1 MTLLSERYFQDQFLN
16 LDSND
21 EEQSPSIAATH
32 QDQFLTDS
40 AIQYDYLKAIEDD
53 QDDQQEVQLDDDNF
67 FEYCCFQD
75 QLLNLDLK
83 GEEQSPNIMKGSSA
97 MYEQNG
103 FAFPKNIEDELMK
116 DDQEQ
121 DLLFLID
128 VEKYHKGSWKDISRD
143 FVPSRNPTQIASD
156 AQKYLER
163 IKPKEERKRRSI
175 DDDKPYKTL
184 FLPTLSPKQYG
195 WI

>member
-16 LDSND
+16 LDSNG

-67 FEYCCFQD
+67 VEYCCFQD
-75 QLLNLDLK
+75 QFLNLDLK

-121 DLLFLID
+121 DLQVQWQCRRTLLSRLFLLG

-143 FVPSRNPTQIASD
+143 FVPSRNPTYS
-156 AQKYLER
+156 EC
-163 IKPKEERKRRSI
+163 
-175 DDDKPYKTL
+175 
-184 FLPTLSPKQYG
+184 
-195 WI
+195 

>member
-121 DLLFLID
+121 DLQVQWQCRRTLL
-128 VEKYHKGSWKDISRD
+128 SR
-143 FVPSRNPTQIASD
+143 
-156 AQKYLER
+156 
-163 IKPKEERKRRSI
+163 
-175 DDDKPYKTL
+175 
-184 FLPTLSPKQYG
+184 
-195 WI
+195 

>member
-103 FAFPKNIEDELMK
+103 FAFPKNIEDEL
-116 DDQEQ
+116 
-121 DLLFLID
+121 FLID